1 MIASTTSMCRPG
13 SWSTRH
19 DPPHQAFYDGVVAI
33 TQPPRRPW
41 SDQRQ
46 GARRIEKVLGD
57 AQPGRGSRASALQ
70 YQAFTKKSAFR
81 FAARCQSA
89 RNHHYQRPSYEPG
102 FSSRSQPA
110 RNPRGTPISCI
121 RAPAGRRRI
130 PRCDHPAGGTG
141 SAAGHPTSN
150 GNSQPRAVLS
160 YGSNIQRPVSP
171 RAATHIDRL
180 FRSAKVADLPV
191 QLPTKH
197 ELVVNLKTAKAIGL
211 TIPEGSYCA
220 QTC

>member
-1 MIASTTSMCRPG
+1 MIPLTKHSTMG
-13 SWSTRH
+13 WSRSPSPLAGHGPISARARAESKRYLETPNPVEGRARARCNTRH
-19 DPPHQAFYDGVVAI
+19 SQ
-33 TQPPRRPW
+33 
-41 SDQRQ
+41 
-46 GARRIEKVLGD
+46 
-57 AQPGRGSRASALQ
+57 
-70 YQAFTKKSAFR
+70 KKSAFR